1 MNLADKS
8 EIKKFLIDVIK
19 DDDLSVDD
27 VNDDTVLIGE
37 DGIFFDSVDVLELVV
52 ELENKYG
59 IKIQDNDIIRQ
70 KLKTFQ
76 TLFQLIEE
84 NGK

>member
-1 MNLADKS
+1 
-8 EIKKFLIDVIK
+8 
-19 DDDLSVDD
+19 D